1 MKFFRSV
8 ADRGLDSKNDVIS
21 FFGVK
26 PYPANLKNIKVKI
39 WTFCLE
45 KYKAQIFYLKS
56 SSKLIRIRSKSY
68 LKFIFRFCKDLLKA
82 KANELDKFLKLLGY
96 RWL

>member
-8 ADRGLDSKNDVIS
+8 ADLEFYAKNGLGS
-21 FFGVK
+21 FFGIK